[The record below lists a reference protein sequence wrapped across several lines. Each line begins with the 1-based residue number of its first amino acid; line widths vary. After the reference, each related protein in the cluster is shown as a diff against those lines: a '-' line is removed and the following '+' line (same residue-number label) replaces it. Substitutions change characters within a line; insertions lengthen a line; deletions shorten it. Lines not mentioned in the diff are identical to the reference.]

1 MSSLKRPPQ
10 SFFFSAAMATTRRE
24 QEEEEEEEEEE
35 EAVLL
40 LKTRRRPNDDEDE
53 DDEDDDD
60 DDAREGRNETR
71 EGIADAAMLAIV
83 EAPVACSRESG
94 VTTRD
99 RRSRGFR
106 AFYRLFITA
115 AGGELSVVLP
125 LMMRLRA
132 G

>member
-10 SFFFSAAMATTRRE
+10 SFFFSAAMATTRS
-24 QEEEEEEEEEE
+24 EEEEEEEEEE
-35 EAVLL
+35 EVLL
-40 LKTRRRPNDDEDE
+40 LKTRRRPNDDEDEDE

-106 AFYRLFITA
+106 AFYRLFSQRLA
-115 AGGELSVVLP
+115 AS
-125 LMMRLRA
+125 
-132 G
+132 